1 MIPECAGNEWAVQWA
16 AGVLHFRPLGWV
28 LILVYV
34 ATVGVVGRR
43 LAQEMSVVR
52 AKRPS
57 VHFWLVVSVLL
68 ALMLVTRLFSLQSLA
83 TEAARC
89 AAAAEGWY
97 DVRQPFQF
105 AFTIAALVIGG
116 LIVALAGMRRPSWDE
131 RLALAGL
138 VALVAIVA
146 ARSFS
151 MHAVDS
157 FLFLKISGLSFNGL
171 TEAAALGLVLI
182 GALRGGR
189 TLLIEKP
196 PRATPAPSDRD
207 P

>member
-16 AGVLHFRPLGWV
+16 AGVLHFRPTGWM
-28 LILVYV
+28 LILVYTATIGV
-34 ATVGVVGRR
+34 AGRR
-43 LAQEMSVVR
+43 LAGEIKSGAQKQSVR
-52 AKRPS
+52 
-57 VHFWLVVSVLL
+57 FWTVVTILLV
-68 ALMLVTRLFSLQSLA
+68 LMMLNRLFSLQSLA

-97 DVRQPFQF
+97 NVRQPFQF
-105 AFTIAALVIGG
+105 AFTVAALVIGG
-116 LIVALAGMRRPSWDE
+116 MIVALAGMRRPSWDE

-151 MHAVDS
+151 MHQVDS
-157 FLFLKISGLSFNGL
+157 FLFLRISGLSFNGL
-171 TEAAALGLVLI
+171 TEGAALALVLV
-182 GALRGGR
+182 GALRGAHP
-189 TLLIEKP
+189 LLIDKP

-207 P
+207 C